1 MDFERPMIKIIPSR
15 ADILL
20 DRISLLTIIALW
32 IFTIVQY
39 FQLPDSI
46 PIHFN
51 IKAEID
57 NYGNKATIFILPAI
71 ISIVFAGLTVLNKF
85 PHIFNY
91 PRSITG
97 DNAVQE
103 YTKATRLIRII
114 KLVIAVFTL
123 LISFF
128 IAQSAKAGHSTLPVW
143 IVPIFMIAMIAPI
156 LMTFFSTAK
165 NKKISKS

>member
-1 MDFERPMIKIIPSR
+1 MDFERPIIKIIPSR
-15 ADILL
+15 PDILL

-39 FQLPDSI
+39 FQLPVSI

-51 IKAEID
+51 LKAEID
-57 NYGNKATIFILPAI
+57 NYGDKATIFILPAI

-91 PRSITG
+91 PRSITA
-97 DNAVQE
+97 DNAVEE

-114 KLVIAVFTL
+114 KLVIAVFAL

-128 IAQSAKAGHSTLPVW
+128 IVQSAKARHSALPMW
-143 IVPIFMIAMIAPI
+143 IIPVFMIAMIAPVVA
-156 LMTFFSTAK
+156 TVSSSFK
-165 NKKISKS
+165 NKQKIKN